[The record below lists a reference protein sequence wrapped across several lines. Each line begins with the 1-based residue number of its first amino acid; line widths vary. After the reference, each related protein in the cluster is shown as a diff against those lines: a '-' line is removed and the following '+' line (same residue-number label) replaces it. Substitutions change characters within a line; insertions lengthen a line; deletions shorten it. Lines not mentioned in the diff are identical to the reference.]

1 MVVCIV
7 VICMLFLVALAFVC
21 TYNLFV
27 FFLYVSYVSF
37 SGYLLSE
44 SALREEVVRNYKA
57 FMHATEE
64 IRTMEAGIQTLKD
77 LLGSTAD
84 TLQVQLTFLLL

>member
-1 MVVCIV
+1 MILIMARNSV
-7 VICMLFLVALAFVC
+7 LFAAVARQ
-21 TYNLFV
+21 
-27 FFLYVSYVSF
+27 
-37 SGYLLSE
+37 SE

-77 LLGSTAD
+77 LLGSTAV
-84 TLQVQLTFLLL
+84 TLQVLLYLVHVSFMCV